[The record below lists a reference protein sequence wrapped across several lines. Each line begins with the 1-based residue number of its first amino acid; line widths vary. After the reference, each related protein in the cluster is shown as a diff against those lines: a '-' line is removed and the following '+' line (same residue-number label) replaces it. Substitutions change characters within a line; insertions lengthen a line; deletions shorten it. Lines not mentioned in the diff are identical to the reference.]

1 MHLMRSIPITVISNN
16 WEVIKTAWPAVTTH
30 QIITEKNIINNQLW
44 RFMKIS
50 PKGGHN
56 ICDCLADRFL
66 MPSCGHL
73 NWNKC
78 PRERSIDP
86 ILLKGKHRVADE
98 SGWVTQKVCVVVVGG
113 VIHCVRWCIWVEFIC
128 VLQVLCSNSV
138 LDSSEYWLRNE
149 KTLCRLGLLDDD
161 MEGGCTMVSSI
172 RVGNKVWPQRL

>member
-1 MHLMRSIPITVISNN
+1 MILTFYLLHLSSTKQSSFTNERSQMHLMRSIPITVISNN

-66 MPSCGHL
+66 MPSYGHL
-73 NWNKC
+73 NWNKY

-98 SGWVTQKVCVVVVGG
+98 SGWVTQKVCVVVVVGC
-113 VIHCVRWCIWVEFIC
+113 HS
-128 VLQVLCSNSV
+128 LCALVHLSRVHLCASGSV
-138 LDSSEYWLRNE
+138 
-149 KTLCRLGLLDDD
+149 
-161 MEGGCTMVSSI
+161 
-172 RVGNKVWPQRL
+172 Q